1 MSVTPIA
8 GVIYSNQNAPAA
20 SSIQQQAQSRADF
33 QSMLT
38 SSAAEGQKTEVQETR
53 PAEASERLNPD
64 REHQKQEDDERE
76 KEREEQKQE
85 IKEQSHEKRLLDIKV

>member
-20 SSIQQQAQSRADF
+20 SSVQQQAQSRADF

-53 PAEASERLNPD
+53 PTEANEKLNPD
-64 REHQKQEDDERE
+64 HEHQKQEDDERE
-76 KEREEQKQE
+76 QERQKREMKEKPQE
-85 IKEQSHEKRLLDIKV
+85 KKLLDIKV